1 MSNAHSGAAGNGPAA
16 GPAGSAAIQNRPA
29 APATGESSG
38 SGPGPAPSGG
48 PGSGPERRQSLSQR
62 GLPRW
67 APAGFAAAGI
77 VIGVAVGA
85 GAGLQSRVQWGL
97 IAVVAFLVI
106 SYAVTSAVENSRQ
119 AKDRLATS
127 VVWVCFILAVIPLF
141 SLLWVTVSR
150 GMKVLDP
157 YFLSH
162 SMAGV
167 PSSQAGGGVYH
178 ALIGT
183 LEQVGIATVIATPIG
198 LLTAV
203 YLVEYGKGALAKAV
217 TFFVDV
223 MTGIPS
229 IVAGLFILAIMLM
242 GKIEP
247 SGLMGS
253 LALAILMMPVV
264 VRSTEEMLKL
274 VPNELREAAL
284 ALGVPKWRMILKV
297 VLPTAI
303 GGITTGVMLAIA
315 RIAGETAPIIL
326 LVFGSQLINSNPFE
340 GAQSSLPFYI
350 YEQYKAGEV
359 ASIDRAWAAALVLI
373 AFVMIL
379 NLVARGIAR
388 WKAPKTGR

>member
-1 MSNAHSGAAGNGPAA
+1 MSHS
-16 GPAGSAAIQNRPA
+16 
-29 APATGESSG
+29 ATQDK
-38 SGPGPAPSGG
+38 PTPLPPSDK
-48 PGSGPERRQSLSQR
+48 PKSLSQR
-62 GLPRW
+62 TLPRW
-67 APAGFAAAGI
+67 APVGFAALGI
-77 VIGVAVGA
+77 LLGVAIGA
-85 GAGLQSRVQWGL
+85 GAGLTSKVQWGL
-97 IAVVAFLVI
+97 IAVVFFLVI
-106 SYAVTSAVENSRQ
+106 SYAATTVVENQRQ

-127 VVWVCFILAVIPLF
+127 IVWVCFILAVVPLL
-141 SLLWVTVSR
+141 SLIWTTVAR
-150 GMKVLDP
+150 GAESLDID
-157 YFLSH
+157 FLTH

-167 PSSQAGGGVYH
+167 LGSDPNGGVYH

-183 LEQVGIATVIATPIG
+183 LEQVGIATVISTPIG

-203 YLVEYGKGALAKAV
+203 YLVEYGKGALARAV

-229 IVAGLFILAIMLM
+229 IVAGLFILSLMLM
-242 GKIEP
+242 TKTEP

-253 LALAILMMPVV
+253 LALTILMIPVV
-264 VRSTEEMLKL
+264 VRATEEMLKL

-315 RIAGETAPIIL
+315 RIAGETAPILL
-326 LVFGSQLINSNPFE
+326 LVYGSQLINNDPFE

-350 YEQYKAGEV
+350 YEQYKIGEV
-359 ASIDRAWAAALVLI
+359 ESVNRAWAAALVLI

-388 WKAPKTGR
+388 WKAPKTGH

>member
-1 MSNAHSGAAGNGPAA
+1 MSQT
-16 GPAGSAAIQNRPA
+16 AIQDRPT
-29 APATGESSG
+29 PS
-38 SGPGPAPSGG
+38 PAPRKG
-48 PGSGPERRQSLSQR
+48 SLSGR
-62 GLPRW
+62 SLPRW
-67 APAGFAAAGI
+67 APIGFAIVSIGLGVGLCLAANWE
-77 VIGVAVGA
+77 
-85 GAGLQSRVQWGL
+85 SRVQWGL
-97 IAVVAFLVI
+97 ISALFFLVI
-106 SYAVTSAVENSRQ
+106 SYITTTIVENKRQ

-127 VVWVCFILAVIPLF
+127 IVWVCFILAVIPLF
-141 SLLWVTVSR
+141 SLIWVTVSR
-150 GMKVLDP
+150 GAKALNG

-167 PSSQAGGGVYH
+167 PGFEEGGGVYH
-178 ALIGT
+178 AIIGT
-183 LEQVGIATVIATPIG
+183 LEQVGLATIMSVPIG
-198 LLTAV
+198 LLTAI

-229 IVAGLFILAIMLM
+229 IVAGLFILSIML
-242 GKIEP
+242 ILELQP
-247 SGLMGS
+247 SGFMGA
-253 LALAILMMPVV
+253 LALSILMIPVV

-274 VPNELREAAL
+274 VPNELREASL
-284 ALGVPKWRMILKV
+284 ALGVPKYRTILKV
-297 VLPTAI
+297 VVPTAL

-315 RIAGETAPIIL
+315 RIAGETAPIML

-350 YEQYKAGEV
+350 WEQYRVGSA
-359 ASIDRAWAAALVLI
+359 ASYDRAWAGALVLI

>member
-1 MSNAHSGAAGNGPAA
+1 MSQAANTGIQERPTPTAAASGN
-16 GPAGSAAIQNRPA
+16 
-29 APATGESSG
+29 
-38 SGPGPAPSGG
+38 
-48 PGSGPERRQSLSQR
+48 SLSSR
-62 GLPRW
+62 ALPRW
-67 APAGFAAAGI
+67 APAAFACAALVLGVGIGAAAGW
-77 VIGVAVGA
+77 
-85 GAGLQSRVQWGL
+85 QSRIQWGVFS
-97 IAVVAFLVI
+97 AVLFVVI
-106 SYAVTSAVENSRQ
+106 SYVTTSVVENQRQ

-127 VVWVCFILAVIPLF
+127 IVWVCFLLAVVPLA
-141 SLLWVTVSR
+141 SLIWITVSR
-150 GMKVLDP
+150 GAKVLDV
-157 YFLSH
+157 YFLTH

-167 PSSQAGGGVYH
+167 LGMEPGGGVYH

-183 LEQVGIATVIATPIG
+183 LEQVGLATLISAPIG

-203 YLVEYGKGALAKAV
+203 YLVEYGKGVLAKTV

-229 IVAGLFILAIMLM
+229 IVAGLFILSIMLM
-242 GKIEP
+242 AKLQP

-253 LALAILMMPVV
+253 LALTILMIPVV

-274 VPNELREAAL
+274 VPNELREASL
-284 ALGVPKWRMILKV
+284 ALGIPKWRTILKV

-315 RIAGETAPIIL
+315 RIAGETAPIML
-326 LVFGSQLINSNPFE
+326 LVFGSQLINTNPFQ

-350 YEQYKAGEV
+350 WEQFKIGSE
-359 ASIDRAWAAALVLI
+359 ASYDRAWAAALVLI